1 MTSTSAHL
9 SVGSKEAGSKK
20 ICGELFVWLLV
31 AILSVTVSLAEAQQ
45 AKKLHRVGFLVPGT
59 ASSVSARREAFLQ
72 GLRELGYVERQ
83 NILIDYRYAEG
94 KSDQLADLAAELVN
108 SEVDVIVAQNYTTA
122 TALSE
127 ATKTIP
133 IVVAHGYDPV
143 AAGLAQSYARPGG
156 NVTGLGNLTNDL
168 GGKRLELLKET
179 VPRVTRIAVLPSP
192 GVRRLEMD
200 EIKEM
205 QDAAPS
211 LQVRLQFLNVR
222 VASDLEPAF
231 ESATK
236 AHAGAL
242 AVTSDWTGILI
253 ANRKRIAELALKNR
267 LPSIYPSNEYTE
279 AGGLMFYGPD
289 VYEMYRRVAY
299 YVDKILK
306 GAKPADL
313 PVEQP
318 KKVEFVI
325 NLKTAKAL
333 NLTIPQSL
341 LYRADRV
348 IPTQ

>member
-1 MTSTSAHL
+1 MSRKF
-9 SVGSKEAGSKK
+9 V
-20 ICGELFVWLLV
+20 VWLL
-31 AILSVTVSLAEAQQ
+31 ATTLPACVSIAQAQQ
-45 AKKLHRVGFLVPGT
+45 TKKLFRIGFLVPGT
-59 ASSVSARREAFLQ
+59 AASTSARTEAFLQ
-72 GLRELGYVERQ
+72 GLRELGYVEGQ

-94 KSDQLADLAAELVN
+94 KSDRLADLAAELVN

-253 ANRKRIAELALKNR
+253 ANRKRIVELALKNR
-267 LPSIYPSNEYTE
+267 LPSIYPSNEYTD
-279 AGGLMFYGPD
+279 AGGLMFYGPN
-289 VYEMYRRVAY
+289 VRAMYRRVAY

-318 KKVEFVI
+318 KKLEFVI
-325 NLKTAKAL
+325 NLKTAKTL
-333 NLTIPQSL
+333 GLTIPANV
-341 LYRADRV
+341 LYRADKV
-348 IPTQ
+348 IKEAPG

>member
-1 MTSTSAHL
+1 MS
-9 SVGSKEAGSKK
+9 GKF
-20 ICGELFVWLLV
+20 IVWLMA
-31 AILSVTVSLAEAQQ
+31 AILPATVSLAQAQQ
-45 AKKLHRVGFLVPGT
+45 AKKLPRVGFLVPGT
-59 ASSVSARREAFLQ
+59 ASSTSARTDAFLQ
-72 GLRELGYVERQ
+72 GLRELGYVEGQ

-94 KSDQLADLAAELVN
+94 KSDRLADLAAELVN

-122 TALSE
+122 TALSK
-127 ATKTIP
+127 ASKTIP
-133 IVVAHGYDPV
+133 IVVAHGFDPV

-156 NVTGLGNLTNDL
+156 NVTGLGNLTSAL

-179 VPRVTRIAVLPSP
+179 VPRVTRVAVLPSP

-200 EIKEM
+200 EVKEL
-205 QDAAPS
+205 QDAALS
-211 LQVRLQFLNVR
+211 LQVRLQVLNVR
-222 VASDLEPAF
+222 VANDLESAI

-236 AHAGAL
+236 AYAGAL

-289 VYEMYRRVAY
+289 VHEMYRRVAY

-318 KKVEFVI
+318 KKLELVI
-325 NLKTAKAL
+325 NLKTA
-333 NLTIPQSL
+333 NHIGLTIPPNV

-348 IPTQ
+348 IQ